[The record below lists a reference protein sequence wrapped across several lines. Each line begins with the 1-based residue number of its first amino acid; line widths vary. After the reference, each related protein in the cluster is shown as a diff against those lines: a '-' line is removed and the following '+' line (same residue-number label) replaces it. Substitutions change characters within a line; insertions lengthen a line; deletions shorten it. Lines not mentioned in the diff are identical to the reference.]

1 MFAVTSFPS
10 MPCQKLGRQLRAMRE
25 AAGLTVVEAAERLE
39 LSRSALGRMV
49 LGQAQVSVPMARAM
63 MELYDQFRPELLGLV
78 RDTRLPAW
86 WTYSDVANKDY
97 LSREDGAAT
106 AHEVAVARVPE
117 LLQVKAY
124 AEALLLTETEDML
137 DTRRVRSYV
146 RDGVFSRT
154 VRRSR
159 FAEHPM
165 LRLFAVVTEDAL
177 RQRVGS
183 LQVMLTQWAFLVRA
197 GSWAAVTLHVLPA
210 AARVQARPSDAFSV
224 LQFRDADDLPLLYA
238 NGPEGM
244 RRVGKSG
251 SVERTLERYYRLCGA
266 CLSHDQSVKFIQQ
279 LIQKATEPIIGQ

>member
-1 MFAVTSFPS
+1 
-10 MPCQKLGRQLRAMRE
+10 MRE
-25 AAGLTVVEAAERLE
+25 TAGLTLADAAQKLE
-39 LSRSALGRMV
+39 LSRSALGAME
-49 LGQAQVSVPMARAM
+49 LGQVQVSVPAARAM
-63 MELYDQFRPELLGLV
+63 MELYDHFRPELLELV
-78 RDTRLPAW
+78 RSSRLPAW
-86 WTYSDVANKDY
+86 WLHCEVANKDY

-106 AHEVAVARVPE
+106 AHEVAVTRVPE
-117 LLQVKAY
+117 LLQVEPY

-165 LRLFAVVTEDAL
+165 LRLFAVITEDAL
-177 RQRVGS
+177 RRRVGS

-210 AARVQARPSDAFSV
+210 AARVRAQPSDAFSV
-224 LQFRDADDLPLLYA
+224 LQFRDADDLPLLYT

-244 RRVGKSG
+244 RRVGKAG
-251 SVERTLERYYRLCGA
+251 SVERTLDRYYGLCGA
-266 CLSHDQSVKFIQQ
+266 SLSHDQSMKFIQQ
-279 LIQKATEPIIGQ
+279 LIQKATEPITGQ